1 MVIIG
6 NGGIATEMVNKL
18 DNVQIVWAIKDTS
31 VNSVFSYPG
40 AGEFFIKELHKDK
53 VETDKPVKRMK
64 YIVRGEDRPEFQG
77 SALGPDW
84 HRGFNTRGCC
94 EGGKKTHL
102 EYEVEGK
109 QIISKELFNG
119 SNLLQDKLEKFEE
132 KDVDVELTNGKVLG
146 CDFVVF
152 AT

>member
-1 MVIIG
+1 M
-6 NGGIATEMVNKL
+6 
-18 DNVQIVWAIKDTS
+18 
-31 VNSVFSYPG
+31 
-40 AGEFFIKELHKDK
+40 
-53 VETDKPVKRMK
+53 
-64 YIVRGEDRPEFQG
+64 
-77 SALGPDW
+77 
-84 HRGFNTRGCC
+84 
-94 EGGKKTHL
+94 

-109 QIISKELFNG
+109 QIISKELFNHNG

>member
-1 MVIIG
+1 M
-6 NGGIATEMVNKL
+6 
-18 DNVQIVWAIKDTS
+18 
-31 VNSVFSYPG
+31 
-40 AGEFFIKELHKDK
+40 
-53 VETDKPVKRMK
+53 
-64 YIVRGEDRPEFQG
+64 
-77 SALGPDW
+77 
-84 HRGFNTRGCC
+84 
-94 EGGKKTHL
+94 

>member
-1 MVIIG
+1 M
-6 NGGIATEMVNKL
+6 
-18 DNVQIVWAIKDTS
+18 
-31 VNSVFSYPG
+31 
-40 AGEFFIKELHKDK
+40 
-53 VETDKPVKRMK
+53 R
-64 YIVRGEDRPEFQG
+64 
-77 SALGPDW
+77 
-84 HRGFNTRGCC
+84 
-94 EGGKKTHL
+94 GGKKTHL